1 MPKSQ
6 KQKNKA
12 FLVIKYIELK
22 EIHTMV
28 KDEQNR
34 EQLLTLLE
42 RKVQR
47 NGLYC
52 TIIGSL
58 ELETRQFNIIRIYW
72 NNMK

>member
-6 KQKNKA
+6 KQKKEA

-52 TIIGSL
+52 TIIGSF
-58 ELETRQFNIIRIYW
+58 ELETR
-72 NNMK
+72 

>member
-6 KQKNKA
+6 KQKKEA
-12 FLVIKYIELK
+12 FLVIKHIELK

-52 TIIGSL
+52 TIIGSF
-58 ELETRQFNIIRIYW
+58 ELETRLFNLI
-72 NNMK
+72 

>member
-12 FLVIKYIELK
+12 FLVIKHIELK

-42 RKVQR
+42 RKVQS

-52 TIIGSL
+52 TIIGSF
-58 ELETRQFNIIRIYW
+58 ELETR
-72 NNMK
+72 